1 MIKKLI
7 ISIALALFTVSGM
20 NLSAQE
26 AEEKT
31 AQNALIDAVG
41 QYNNRNFKDSKR
53 ILNFL
58 VKSAPDNDAAHYYLG
73 LSNLYLYDLEGAA
86 TELKK
91 AASLDSSNYW
101 YRDGL
106 AYVYQLQG
114 KEELTEQMY
123 EKLLKDFHKK
133 SDLYYDLVDIYL
145 KQNQYDKAL
154 ATLDNIDTIFGKDEA
169 VATTRY
175 QIYRYQNKPAEA
187 VKALQDYNKENSSP
201 SVLSMLGDYEM
212 SEYKDSLA
220 MSYYDEALSL
230 ARSYTPALLGKAEV
244 YRSRRDYDHYFGLME
259 NFVNNEDIEPQVK
272 SKYLEALLQRGE
284 PRFMM
289 NFRPRIDSLFQ
300 SCIEHHPNDSTTL
313 QTAGLY
319 YYATQ
324 RYDQAKS
331 YLQKNAINNPGSVSA
346 VATYVQML
354 AYMKDWNE
362 VIKVSDKAIV
372 NFPHEMGFYQS
383 KNQAYYFL
391 KDYQNII
398 ATSEQMIKVAPNDT
412 SVTLPAYSTIGDMY
426 HELGNNKQAFKYYDK
441 ALAINPDYIPVLNNY
456 AYYLSTLGWKL
467 KKAYQMSERTV
478 RKEPDNATYLDTFG
492 WILHLQGKD
501 VEAKPQFK
509 HAMLYGGKDSA
520 TILFHY
526 AEVLYALKDYDL
538 AVLYWN
544 QAKAKNNGEDKI
556 IDKLVDQRLKSVKS
570 K

>member
-1 MIKKLI
+1 MIKKF
-7 ISIALALFTVSGM
+7 SICVVLAALTVSGF
-20 NLSAQE
+20 NLGAQE
-26 AEEKT
+26 VEEKT
-31 AQNALIDAVG
+31 AQDVLIDAVG
-41 QYNNRNFKDSKR
+41 QYNNRNFKEARK
-53 ILNFL
+53 ILTFI

-91 AASLDSSNYW
+91 AVSLDSSNYW
-101 YRDGL
+101 YRDRL

-123 EKLLKDFHKK
+123 EQLLKDFPKK

-154 ATLDNIDTIFGKDEA
+154 ATLDEIDTVFGKDEA

-187 VKALQDYNKENSSP
+187 VKALQDYNKDNSS
-201 SVLSMLGDYEM
+201 SSILSMLGDYEM

-220 MSYYDEALSL
+220 MSYYDEALELS
-230 ARSYTPALLGKAEV
+230 RSYTPAILGKAEV
-244 YRSRRDYDHYFGLME
+244 YRMRRDYDHYFGLME
-259 NFVNNEDIEPQVK
+259 GFVNNEDIDSQVK
-272 SKYLEALLQRGE
+272 AKYLTALLQRGE

-289 NFRPRIDSLFQ
+289 NFRSRIDSLVQ
-300 SCIEHHPNDSTTL
+300 GSLEHHPNDSTTL

-319 YYATQ
+319 YYSTQ
-324 RYDQAKS
+324 RYDQAKE
-331 YLQKNAINNPGSVSA
+331 YLQKNAETYPESVSA
-346 VATYVQML
+346 LATYVQML
-354 AYMKDWNE
+354 SYMKDWE
-362 VIKVSDKAIV
+362 KVISQSDKAIEK
-372 NFPHEMGFYQS
+372 FPHEIGFYQS
-383 KNQAYYFL
+383 KNQAYYFM
-391 KDYQNII
+391 KDYKNII
-398 ATSEQMIKVAPNDT
+398 STSEQMIKVAPKDT

-426 HELGNNKQAFKYYDK
+426 HELDNNKMAFKYYDM
-441 ALAINPDYIPVLNNY
+441 ALAIDHDYTPVLNNY
-456 AYYLSTLGWKL
+456 AYYLSMLGRNL

-492 WILHLQGKD
+492 WILHLQGRD

-520 TILFHY
+520 TILLHY

-538 AVLYWN
+538 AVVYWN
-544 QAKAKNNGEDKI
+544 QAKAKNNGQDKI
-556 IDKLVDQRLKSVKS
+556 IDKLVDQRLKSLKS